1 MSGKST
7 DSESIPND
15 NNKRSYSLLRQVHA
29 KFRSRNRL
37 EIKGKSLSLFDTQ
50 KLQSTSLFNQVKLHI
65 IRKCNNHRTISSTS
79 NNDYLVSLYYFFSC
93 HGRLIIDRDFL
104 TYFIQC

>member
-1 MSGKST
+1 MSGEST
-7 DSESIPND
+7 DSIPND
-15 NNKRSYSLLRQVHA
+15 NNKRSHSLLRQVHA

-37 EIKGKSLSLFDTQ
+37 EIKGKSLS
-50 KLQSTSLFNQVKLHI
+50 SLFNQVKSHI
-65 IRKCNNHRTISSTS
+65 IRKRNNHRTISSTS

-93 HGRLIIDRDFL
+93 HDRLIIDRDFL